1 MGSLEP
7 VRRVERGEL
16 LSPGGDTWSA
26 PPVRREEWSPVEE
39 PWGGNQMRNWMLTT
53 EARILR
59 MERGMF
65 PAGNR
70 ELQVP
75 STQGEH
81 CSVTGTG
88 EHTDRPDPST
98 QWSSLSSRV
107 KHFPSRM
114 RPRAYTQ
121 DRNMYL
127 SSTPKKMSFFPAFYK
142 GFYRK

>member
-81 CSVTGTG
+81 CSVQALGNTQTGRT
-88 EHTDRPDPST
+88 PAPSGA
-98 QWSSLSSRV
+98 
-107 KHFPSRM
+107 P
-114 RPRAYTQ
+114 
-121 DRNMYL
+121 
-127 SSTPKKMSFFPAFYK
+127 
-142 GFYRK
+142 